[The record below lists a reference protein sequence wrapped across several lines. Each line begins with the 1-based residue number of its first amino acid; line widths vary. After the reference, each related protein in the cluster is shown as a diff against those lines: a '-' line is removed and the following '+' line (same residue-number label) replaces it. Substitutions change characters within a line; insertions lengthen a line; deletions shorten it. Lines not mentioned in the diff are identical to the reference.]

1 MSFLGRDNTK
11 CKGNGAGTSLVCS
24 GNKNQ
29 TGQQERV
36 STKGAENYK
45 FKDIGK
51 SKVMWT
57 LEVIGRSSDLDF
69 IPDLG
74 DDEQESFQQGDER
87 QDCFLFCLLFL
98 DYTGYRW
105 RMDYYGTKVE
115 AALCLA

>member
-1 MSFLGRDNTK
+1 MSDSKIKL
-11 CKGNGAGTSLVCS
+11 
-24 GNKNQ
+24 
-29 TGQQERV
+29 GQQERV

-45 FKDIGK
+45 FKDIWK

-74 DDEQESFQQGDER
+74 EDQQESFQQGDER

-98 DYTGYRW
+98 EDYTGYRW
-105 RMDYYGTKVE
+105 RMNYCGTRVE
-115 AALCLA
+115 AALCLT